1 MWGAWGCLISMVRI
15 LEGNMTKWGTS
26 WGGGRGRRE
35 GGTVAIGASIS
46 QWTLTKTCRERKRTQ
61 GQHLEGRLPALA
73 HTALWREEKGMKS
86 VPQWHLLHCVLPN
99 LPWMVQG
106 DGPSVCFHVLSLVS
120 LSRKMGSVGAAGVS
134 SSPIA
139 EMVPFKTV
147 DSFQGL
153 EARESC

>member
-1 MWGAWGCLISMVRI
+1 M
-15 LEGNMTKWGTS
+15 
-26 WGGGRGRRE
+26 
-35 GGTVAIGASIS
+35 
-46 QWTLTKTCRERKRTQ
+46 
-61 GQHLEGRLPALA
+61 
-73 HTALWREEKGMKS
+73 
-86 VPQWHLLHCVLPN
+86 PQWHLLHCVLPN

-106 DGPSVCFHVLSLVS
+106 DGPSVCFHVLSLAS